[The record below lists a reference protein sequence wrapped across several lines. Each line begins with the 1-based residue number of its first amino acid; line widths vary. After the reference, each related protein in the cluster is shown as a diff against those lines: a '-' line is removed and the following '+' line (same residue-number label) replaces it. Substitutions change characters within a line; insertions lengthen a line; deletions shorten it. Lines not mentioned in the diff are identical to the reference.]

1 MSDGIGIKNEIKKLI
16 QLQEMDSHLFDLK
29 SQLET
34 FPERL
39 NEMDESLEA
48 KKGGMEE
55 AEEDLKRLKVL
66 KGEKET
72 DMQAKEEKIKKHDG
86 ELYQIKNN
94 KEYQALQQEI
104 DSIKADVSLVEEEII
119 KLFDEIEAAQGRFE
133 EEKKKFEEERESVEK
148 EKGVIEE
155 EEKKFSLELDGLKAK
170 RGEFTS
176 GISSGV
182 LGKYQRILDKRGKTA
197 LAKVE
202 GNFCSECNMQLRP
215 QIINEAKLQK
225 ALVFCENCTRIL
237 YAEE

>member
-133 EEKKKFEEERESVEK
+133 EEKKKFEEEREAVEE
-148 EKGVIEE
+148 EKNVIKE
-155 EEKKFSLELDGLKAK
+155 EEKKFSSELSELKAK
-170 RGEFTS
+170 RDEFA
-176 GISSGV
+176 SSV
-182 LGKYQRILDKRGKTA
+182 SSEALGQYERILEKRGKTA

>member
-1 MSDGIGIKNEIKKLI
+1 MSDGIGIKNEVKKLI

-119 KLFDEIEAAQGRFE
+119 KLFDEIEAAQSRFE
-133 EEKKKFEEERESVEK
+133 EEKKKFEEEKQSVEK
-148 EKGVIEE
+148 EKGVIKE
-155 EEKKFSLELDGLKAK
+155 EEKKFSAEFDELKVK
-170 RGEFTS
+170 RDEFA
-176 GISSGV
+176 SGV
-182 LGKYQRILDKRGKTA
+182 SGEALGKYQRILDKRGKTA